1 MNWLLAATFLA
12 TVYGVIQ
19 YLDFWYFPRP
29 PEPGLDPFI
38 WRGAFGER
46 VFSTF
51 GNPNFFGDFLVVMSP
66 IVLALY
72 IRKRKFNLLA
82 LWLLIAF
89 NVIQTKSKGAWLGF
103 GAGLLIFT
111 FLYLGFFLNTQKTK
125 VRRILIILAAC
136 TILAVGGGIYQNLKQ
151 RTDSASFRI
160 FTWVSTWEM
169 INTHPWIGTGLGSFY
184 VTYPAWRRPQIFFIE
199 ARHNTETD
207 HPENEY
213 LEVWFDEGYI
223 GIGLFLWIA
232 ALFTLAGLRNLKTFS
247 EIKTESSKRDMRA
260 YYQLGLLT
268 AITSQLVHNL
278 VCVSLRFVSSGVF
291 LWLLVGLVGALSINN
306 PLTPP
311 KPDNQVPVPLK
322 NPLPEAIRRAL
333 QVLVVLAAVFFG
345 RMFYGYF
352 DADLNH
358 NLAIFYSK
366 QGQWLQ
372 ALDRYNTVVKE
383 NPSFIMAHY
392 FMGNVYND
400 RWAQGDAERSIDKYK
415 DVWKLA
421 PNYVQ
426 SHHQAGL
433 IYLKWGEDE
442 KRKAD
447 EARQRGDHKTTQAHE
462 AKKLELWNK
471 ALHQFE
477 LYRSIDPIFP
487 LNYSRIAWIHMQ
499 LGQVDKAEAAYKEH
513 LNFPHTLQKPPH
525 SPWKENWIPRRRQ
538 EYAETCVNLGNM
550 GFMRG
555 DMKDAENYYKQ
566 AVEFVPDYVN
576 ALKNLAI
583 LYGRQNRMQQASE
596 LWQKLRTIAP
606 NDPDVVRVFQPPQSQ
621 Q

>member
-1 MNWLLAATFLA
+1 
-12 TVYGVIQ
+12 
-19 YLDFWYFPRP
+19 
-29 PEPGLDPFI
+29 
-38 WRGAFGER
+38 
-46 VFSTF
+46 
-51 GNPNFFGDFLVVMSP
+51 
-66 IVLALY
+66 
-72 IRKRKFNLLA
+72 
-82 LWLLIAF
+82 
-89 NVIQTKSKGAWLGF
+89 
-103 GAGLLIFT
+103 
-111 FLYLGFFLNTQKTK
+111 
-125 VRRILIILAAC
+125 
-136 TILAVGGGIYQNLKQ
+136 
-151 RTDSASFRI
+151 
-160 FTWVSTWEM
+160 
-169 INTHPWIGTGLGSFY
+169 
-184 VTYPAWRRPQIFFIE
+184 
-199 ARHNTETD
+199 
-207 HPENEY
+207 
-213 LEVWFDEGYI
+213 
-223 GIGLFLWIA
+223 
-232 ALFTLAGLRNLKTFS
+232 
-247 EIKTESSKRDMRA
+247 
-260 YYQLGLLT
+260 
-268 AITSQLVHNL
+268 
-278 VCVSLRFVSSGVF
+278 
-291 LWLLVGLVGALSINN
+291 
-306 PLTPP
+306 
-311 KPDNQVPVPLK
+311 
-322 NPLPEAIRRAL
+322 
-333 QVLVVLAAVFFG
+333 
-345 RMFYGYF
+345 
-352 DADLNH
+352 
-358 NLAIFYSK
+358 
-366 QGQWLQ
+366 
-372 ALDRYNTVVKE
+372 
-383 NPSFIMAHY
+383 MAHY